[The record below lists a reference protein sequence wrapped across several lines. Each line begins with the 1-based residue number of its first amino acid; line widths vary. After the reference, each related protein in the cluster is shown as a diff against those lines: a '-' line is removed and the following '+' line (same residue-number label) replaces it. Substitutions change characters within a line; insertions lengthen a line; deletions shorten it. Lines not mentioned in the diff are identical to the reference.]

1 MNQENQQACRLFK
14 RCGGCQL
21 RESYPEQLHWKQAKV
36 ERLLRKFAKCNTII
50 GMKSPYHYRNKVQ
63 HGFYT
68 NPKRQIISGIYQ
80 SGSGKIVPCETC
92 MLEDV
97 QADKIIT
104 TIRILMRSFKLFPYN
119 PHTDKG
125 FIRHVMIR
133 KGFHSGEYLV
143 CIVTNKSGF
152 PSKKNFVTALLKA
165 HPYITTIVQNVCE
178 KSMQLTMGD
187 QEFVLHGKGYIEDT
201 LCGKRFKIS
210 ARSFYQVNPVQ
221 TEILYR
227 TAIEFAGLTKNDRV
241 LDCYCGTGT
250 IGIIASDYCK
260 EVLGVELNAS
270 AVADAQKNA
279 QDNNCKNI
287 SFVNEDSG
295 TFMQRMAKYGE
306 SADVVF
312 TDPPRTGSDRRFLES
327 LVKLSPRKIVYISC
341 GIESLERDL
350 QLLCKSGYQ
359 VKRIQPVDMF
369 PHTRHVECVVLLSKL
384 KADHH
389 IEVELNTDELDLT
402 SAESKATYD
411 EIKAYVKEHTGLTVS
426 SLYIAQVKQKYG
438 LEKRENYNKAKS
450 KDSKQPKCPKEK
462 EEAIVSALRHFKMM

>member
-1 MNQENQQACRLFK
+1 MQEKNCKLFK

-21 RESYPEQLHWKQAKV
+21 RESYREQLQWKQAKT
-36 ERLLRKFAKCNTII
+36 ERLLSKFAKCEKII
-50 GMKSPYHYRNKVQ
+50 GMKEPYHYRNKVQ

-119 PHTDKG
+119 PNTDKG

-133 KGFHSGEYLV
+133 KGHHSGEYLV
-143 CIVTNKSGF
+143 CIITTKAAF
-152 PSKKNFVTALLKA
+152 PSKKNFVSALLKA
-165 HPYITTIVQNVCE
+165 HPYITTIVQNVCTNP
-178 KSMQLTMGD
+178 MPLTMGE

-227 TAIEFAGLTKNDRV
+227 TAMELAGLRKTDRV

-250 IGIIASDYCK
+250 IGIIAADYCQ
-260 EVLGVELNAS
+260 EVIGVELNTSAS
-270 AVADAQKNA
+270 ADAERNA
-279 QDNNCKNI
+279 AQNGCTNI
-287 SFVNEDSG
+287 QFVNEDSG
-295 TFMQRMAKYGE
+295 RFMEQMAKCGAT
-306 SADVVF
+306 ADVVF

-327 LVKLSPRKIVYISC
+327 LAKLAPRRVVYISC

-350 QLLCKSGYQ
+350 LLLQKLGYSAR
-359 VKRIQPVDMF
+359 KIQPVDMF
-369 PHTRHVECVVLLSKL
+369 PHTKHVECVV
-384 KADHH
+384 
-389 IEVELNTDELDLT
+389 VLT
-402 SAESKATYD
+402 RGK
-411 EIKAYVKEHTGLTVS
+411 
-426 SLYIAQVKQKYG
+426 
-438 LEKRENYNKAKS
+438 
-450 KDSKQPKCPKEK
+450 
-462 EEAIVSALRHFKMM
+462 